1 MDIGLMW
8 YDRDPKTPFAVKV
21 ALAAERYRERFGV
34 EPNLVLVHPSAVGEG
49 VSAPGFEVRGNT
61 YIRPHHLMVG
71 FDADAQ
77 PTPKLE
83 ETPVV
88 VEAEEARPRKR
99 RRAA

>member
-8 YDRDPKTPFAVKV
+8 YDKDPKTPFGVKV
-21 ALAAERYRERFGV
+21 ALAAERYHERFGV
-34 EPNLVLVHPSAVGEG
+34 EPNVVLVHPSALGEG
-49 VSAPGFEVRGNT
+49 VAAPGFEVRGNS

-77 PTPKLE
+77 PTPKPE

-88 VEAEEARPRKR
+88 MEAEEARPRKR